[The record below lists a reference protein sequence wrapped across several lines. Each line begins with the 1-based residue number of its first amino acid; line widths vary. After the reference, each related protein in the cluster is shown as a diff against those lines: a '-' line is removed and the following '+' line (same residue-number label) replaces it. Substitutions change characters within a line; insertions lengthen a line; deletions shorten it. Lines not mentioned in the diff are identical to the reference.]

1 MKSVSLELY
10 SLYVEKCETPSDIN
24 ELLPILKK
32 YAENC
37 DHVTEMGVRW
47 VVSTYALMMGMPK
60 KLVSYDIVSIENFG
74 VSVSELKKVA
84 GDNNVVYDFI
94 VADTT
99 NLEIEETDLLFI
111 DTWHVYPQL
120 KKELELHA
128 KKVRKYIAFHD
139 TETFEYLGEDE
150 GYVGLWPA
158 IEEFLDENKDW
169 VISERFAH
177 CNGLTVLKKR
187 DFVTN

>member
-150 GYVGLWPA
+150 GYAGLWPA

>member
-1 MKSVSLELY
+1 MKSISLDLY
-10 SLYVEKCETPSDIN
+10 SLYIEKCETPSDIN
-24 ELLPILKK
+24 ELLPILHK
-32 YAENC
+32 YAQRC
-37 DHVTEMGVRW
+37 DHITEMGVRY
-47 VVSTYALMMGMPK
+47 VVSTYALMMGRPK
-60 KLVSYDIVSIENFG
+60 KLISYDIVSIEEFG
-74 VSVSELKKVA
+74 VSVQGLKSLAKENDV
-84 GDNNVVYDFI
+84 DYDF
-94 VADTT
+94 VVRDTL
-99 NLEIEETDLLFI
+99 NLEIEETDFLFI

-139 TETFEYLGEDE
+139 TETFEYVGEDE

-158 IEEFLDENKDW
+158 IEEFLHENKDW

-187 DFVTN
+187 NFVTN